1 MLLIAEQPITNHQ
14 STNHQSPVTNHK
26 LMIDSYLTVETL
38 SMGYFKDRGSKFI
51 AYAKAIHIETD
62 IKDFVEEVRKEH
74 PKARH
79 FCFAFR
85 LGLDGN
91 NYRANDDGEPSGTA
105 GRPILGQIDSFG
117 LQNVMIIVVRYFGGT
132 KLGVPGLIN
141 AYKSAATDSLENAKI
156 IEKIVSNIYD
166 LTFDYA
172 IMSDVMGFLKKND
185 VTIKNQIFES
195 EVVTQVAIRKGES
208 EDKLQILEDLVNPY
222 GLLEESPVLVN
233 FLREE

>member
-1 MLLIAEQPITNHQ
+1 M
-14 STNHQSPVTNHK
+14 V
-26 LMIDSYLTVETL
+26 DSYLTVEEL

-51 AYAKAIHIETD
+51 GYAKAIFEEDD
-62 IKDFVEEVRKEH
+62 IKSFSEEVKKEH

-79 FCFAFR
+79 FCFGFR

-141 AYKSAATDSLENAKI
+141 AYKSAATDSLENATIVEKI
-156 IEKIVSNIYD
+156 ISNVYN

-185 VTIKNQIFES
+185 VSIKNQIFES
-195 EVVTQVAIRKGES
+195 EVVTQIAIRKGES
-208 EDKLQILEDLVNPY
+208 EDKLKILEDLVNPY
-222 GLLEESPVLVN
+222 GLLEVSPVLVA

>member
-1 MLLIAEQPITNHQ
+1 MSKKGIKASIEIFQSEILMILRFQIAYNRISKFENLSKIGRTEFVDLLISLKAIENDLLLRLCKLNDNTKGVFSFKKVKLDTSHKNYKEIVELMSSYDNHI
-14 STNHQSPVTNHK
+14 K
-26 LMIDSYLTVETL
+26 ETL
-38 SMGYFKDRGSKFI
+38 IDRRNNQLAHLG
-51 AYAKAIHIETD
+51 
-62 IKDFVEEVRKEH
+62 EE
-74 PKARH
+74 
-79 FCFAFR
+79 
-85 LGLDGN
+85 D
-91 NYRANDDGEPSGTA
+91 
-105 GRPILGQIDSFG
+105 
-117 LQNVMIIVVRYFGGT
+117 
-132 KLGVPGLIN
+132 
-141 AYKSAATDSLENAKI
+141 
-156 IEKIVSNIYD
+156 NIYD